1 MPGTSSPV
9 RRALMK
15 LVLSVREVA
24 DLGPATSAAIV
35 ANSVRMAAA
44 KRRDERAAGR
54 PGPTRGPGRLVSVDP
69 LDASDPAFHALGGGT
84 GVVGAR
90 CRFTESELEV
100 VFLADDVVRVSWGA
114 GEPPLPWA
122 LAQPG
127 QALDPVNVTVGGEG
141 PDGGGVTL
149 ASGALAVEVAA
160 DGSVRVVDRAGNLVR
175 HSLPPLRRG
184 PARTAR
190 SLLRPGERVCGLG
203 EQASPL
209 DLRGTT
215 HRLWNRDPG
224 GAYGPGE
231 DPLYCGIP
239 VLVGLHPEGDVLSFF
254 ENPYDATVRIDA
266 AEGRPGTTPMAELT
280 FSGGMLRE
288 YVVGGPLPRLLERY
302 SALTGRPPMPPRWAL
317 GFHQCKWGYKDEA
330 DVREVV
336 EGFAAEGVPL
346 SVVHLDIDYMDG
358 YRVFTVDPLSFPD
371 LGSLVDEVAGRG
383 TRVVTIVDPAV
394 KVDPSY
400 DVFSEGRH
408 DGRFLV
414 GDDGEP
420 LIGVVWPGPAA
431 FPDFTDPATRRWWSG
446 WYRRLL
452 DAGVAGVWHDM
463 NEPTSITLWGDRTVP
478 VGTRH
483 CAEGRGGD
491 HRECHNPYGQLM
503 NVAGFEA
510 MAAHAPERRPFLL
523 SRAGWAGVQR
533 HAWNWTADV
542 ESSWAGLRQQV
553 ATAVGLG
560 LSGVAYTGSDIGG
573 FSGVPTPELFVR
585 WLELSVLMPFCRS
598 HCVLGSPSR
607 TVALSRAL
615 PGCHRPADLLALPA
629 GSLPLHAGPPGGRH
643 RPPPGAPSRLAGPAA
658 GGGGPEGRRRL
669 VGRPRALRGRR
680 RLPPRRCP
688 PRRPRPVA
696 RVAPPG
702 RPPPGRPVVQVAPG
716 AGHGGRRPRRRSP
729 GPRGTGPGHRGGRG
743 QVGDGGHAGR
753 PAGPVRAGRD
763 GARARRRMGRP
774 GRPRPRPA
782 HRRPRPPALVVAL
795 LRRPGGLGVGRG
807 IRRRRRRRRAIPAG
821 PLRAGRADP
830 ALGAERRLRPARA
843 GPGRPLRV
851 GGYRGDGRRRGGAGD
866 RAPGRRRRPP
876 GDDVR
881 GPAVQRTARRSSRP
895 TVTGGPRRVLR

>member
-346 SVVHLDIDYMDG
+346 SAVHLDIDYMDG

-400 DVFSEGRH
+400 DVFSEGRR

-503 NVAGFEA
+503 NAAGFEA

-607 TVALSRAL
+607 EPWRFPEPYRGAIDRLICLRYRLVPYLYTLARRAADTGHPLVRPLDWPAPPPAAGAPRAAAGSSVDPGLFGVDDAYLLGDALLVAPALSPGSRRRAVPL
-615 PGCHRPADLLALPA
+615 PAGRWFRWRPVPAMAAGGPDGAPRDPAAPDPVTEVVGGRSVTVDTPAGQPVLFVRAGTVLVLDDGWVDPGGPDPGLLTAGHGPRLLSLHCFADQGGSAWGEGYDDAGDGDGPSRLDRFELAERTLRWEQSGGFAPPERVRVVLYGLEGTEATADGAAVPVTVHRGAGDALPA
-629 GSLPLHAGPPGGRH
+629 TMFEGPPF
-643 RPPPGAPSRLAGPAA
+643 S
-658 GGGGPEGRRRL
+658 
-669 VGRPRALRGRR
+669 ALR
-680 RLPPRRCP
+680 
-688 PRRPRPVA
+688 V
-696 RVAPPG
+696 
-702 RPPPGRPVVQVAPG
+702 
-716 AGHGGRRPRRRSP
+716 
-729 GPRGTGPGHRGGRG
+729 
-743 QVGDGGHAGR
+743 
-753 PAGPVRAGRD
+753 
-763 GARARRRMGRP
+763 
-774 GRPRPRPA
+774 
-782 HRRPRPPALVVAL
+782 
-795 LRRPGGLGVGRG
+795 
-807 IRRRRRRRRAIPAG
+807 
-821 PLRAGRADP
+821 
-830 ALGAERRLRPARA
+830 
-843 GPGRPLRV
+843 
-851 GGYRGDGRRRGGAGD
+851 D
-866 RAPGRRRRPP
+866 RA
-876 GDDVR
+876 
-881 GPAVQRTARRSSRP
+881 A
-895 TVTGGPRRVLR
+895 PR